1 MKQKLTLN
9 PLQKKMNSLELKLK
23 NAQKEVD
30 KTIKSLLPSGKG
42 VEKKLFEAINYS
54 ILSSGKRLRPFL
66 TIQSSKLFDVD
77 EKNALRVASSIE
89 MIHAYSLI
97 HDDLP
102 SMDNDILR
110 RGLPTT
116 HKKYNEATAIL
127 AGDSLLTLS
136 FEVLSDTLTHND
148 PTIRCELIHE
158 LAKAA
163 GACGMVA
170 GQMMDLE
177 AENKKL
183 SIGVITRIQR
193 LKTGAL
199 IAFSCNAGPILGRAE
214 KKQKFALQGYAH
226 DIGLA
231 YQIRDDL
238 LDVTSTAKKLGKKVN
253 KDKKAGKKNFVSIL
267 GIDRS
272 KKQLEFLSNQAIKH
286 LEVFDDK
293 ADLLR
298 EVATFIVE
306 RNN

>member
-1 MKQKLTLN
+1 
-9 PLQKKMNSLELKLK
+9 MNNLETDLK
-23 NAQKEVD
+23 NAQKEVN
-30 KTIKSLLPSGKG
+30 KTIKSLLPIGKG
-42 VEKKLFEAINYS
+42 TEKKLFEAINYS
-54 ILSSGKRLRPFL
+54 ILSTGKRLRPFL
-66 TIQSSKLFDVD
+66 VIQSSKLFDVD

-102 SMDNDILR
+102 SMDNDVLR

-116 HKKYNEATAIL
+116 HKKYNEATAFL
-127 AGDSLLTLS
+127 AVYSLLTLS
-136 FEVLSDTLTHND
+136 FEFLSDNLTNND
-148 PTIRCELIHE
+148 PKIRCELIYE

-163 GACGMVA
+163 GANGMVA

-183 SIGVITRIQR
+183 SIGIITRIQR

-199 IAFSCNAGPILGRAE
+199 IAFSCNSGAILGRAE
-214 KKQKFALQGYAH
+214 KKDRFALQGYAH

-238 LDVTSTAKKLGKKVN
+238 LDVTSTTKKLGKKVN
-253 KDKKAGKKNFVSIL
+253 KDKRAGKKNFVSIL
-267 GIDRS
+267 GKDRA
-272 KKQLEFLSNQAIKH
+272 KKQLEFLANQAIKH
-286 LEVFDDK
+286 LETFDEK

-298 EVATFIVE
+298 EVARFIVE
-306 RNN
+306 RNK

>member
-1 MKQKLTLN
+1 
-9 PLQKKMNSLELKLK
+9 MNLKD
-23 NAQKEVD
+23 AQKEVD
-30 KTIKSLLPSGKG
+30 KTTKSLLPSGKG
-42 VEKKLFEAINYS
+42 IEKKLFEAISYS

-66 TIQSSKLFDVD
+66 VIQSSKLFDVD

-136 FEVLSDTLTHND
+136 FEILSDSLTHND
-148 PTIRCELIHE
+148 PEIRCKLIYE

-183 SIGVITRIQR
+183 SIGIITRIQR

-199 IAFSCNAGPILGRAE
+199 IAFSCNAGAILGRAE
-214 KKQKFALQGYAH
+214 KKHKFALQGYAH

-238 LDVTSTAKKLGKKVN
+238 LDVTSTTKKLGKKVD

-267 GIDRS
+267 GKDRA

-286 LEVFDDK
+286 LVVFDHK

-298 EVATFIVE
+298 EVARFIVE
-306 RNN
+306 RKN

>member
-1 MKQKLTLN
+1 
-9 PLQKKMNSLELKLK
+9 MNNLELNLK
-23 NAQKEVD
+23 DAQKEVD
-30 KTIKSLLPSGKG
+30 KTTKSLLPSGKG
-42 VEKKLFEAINYS
+42 IEKKLFKAINYS

-66 TIQSSKLFDVD
+66 VIQSSKLFDVD
-77 EKNALRVASSIE
+77 EKNALRVASSLE

-136 FEVLSDTLTHND
+136 FEVLSDSLTHND
-148 PTIRCELIHE
+148 PKIRCELIYE
-158 LAKAA
+158 LSKAA
-163 GACGMVA
+163 GAYGMVA

-183 SIGVITRIQR
+183 SIGIITRIQR

-199 IAFSCNAGPILGRAE
+199 IAFSCNAGAILGRAE
-214 KKQKFALQGYAH
+214 KKHKFALQGYAH

-238 LDVTSTAKKLGKKVN
+238 LDVTSTTKKLGKKVD

-267 GIDRS
+267 GKDRA
-272 KKQLEFLSNQAIKH
+272 KKQLEFLSDQAIKH
-286 LEVFDDK
+286 LVVFDHK

-298 EVATFIVE
+298 EVARFIVE
-306 RNN
+306 RKN

>member
-1 MKQKLTLN
+1 
-9 PLQKKMNSLELKLK
+9 MNDLELHLK

-42 VEKKLFEAINYS
+42 LEKKLFEAISYS
-54 ILSSGKRLRPFL
+54 ILSSGKRLRPYL
-66 TIQSSKLFDVD
+66 VIQSSKLFDVD
-77 EKNALRVASSIE
+77 QKNALRVASSIE

-102 SMDNDILR
+102 SMDNDFLR
-110 RGLPTT
+110 RGLPAT
-116 HKKYNEATAIL
+116 HRKYNEATAIL

-136 FEVLSDTLTHND
+136 FEILSDNLTHND
-148 PTIRCELIHE
+148 SKIRCELISE
-158 LAKAA
+158 LARAA
-163 GACGMVA
+163 GANGMVA

-199 IAFSCNAGPILGRAE
+199 IAFSCNAGAILGRAE
-214 KKQKFALQGYAH
+214 KKYKFALQGYAH

-253 KDKKAGKKNFVSIL
+253 KDKKIGKKNFVSIL
-267 GIDRS
+267 GEERA
-272 KKQLEFLSNQAIKH
+272 KKQLEILGNQAIEH
-286 LEVFDDK
+286 LEVFDNR
-293 ADLLR
+293 ADMLR
-298 EVATFIVE
+298 EIARFIVE
-306 RNN
+306 RNK

>member
-1 MKQKLTLN
+1 
-9 PLQKKMNSLELKLK
+9 MNNLKLNLK
-23 NAQKEVD
+23 DAQKEVD

-42 VEKKLFEAINYS
+42 IEKKLFKAISYS

-66 TIQSSKLFDVD
+66 VIQSSKLFDVD
-77 EKNALRVASSIE
+77 EKNALRVASSLE

-136 FEVLSDTLTHND
+136 FEILSDSLTHDN
-148 PTIRCELIHE
+148 PEIRCKLIYE

-177 AENKKL
+177 AKNKKL
-183 SIGVITRIQR
+183 SIGIITRIQR

-199 IAFSCNAGPILGRAE
+199 IAFSCNAGAILGRAE
-214 KKQKFALQGYAH
+214 KKHKFALQGYAH

-238 LDVTSTAKKLGKKVN
+238 LDVTSTTKKLGKKVD

-267 GIDRS
+267 GKDRA

-286 LEVFDDK
+286 LVVFDHK

-298 EVATFIVE
+298 EVARFIVE
-306 RNN
+306 RKN

>member
-1 MKQKLTLN
+1 LN
-9 PLQKKMNSLELKLK
+9 LKV
-23 NAQKEVD
+23 AQKEVD
-30 KTIKSLLPSGKG
+30 KTTKSLLPSGKG
-42 VEKKLFEAINYS
+42 IEKKLFEAISYS

-66 TIQSSKLFDVD
+66 VIQSSKLFDVD

-136 FEVLSDTLTHND
+136 FEILSDSLTHND
-148 PTIRCELIHE
+148 PEIRCKLIYE

-183 SIGVITRIQR
+183 SIGIITRIQR

-199 IAFSCNAGPILGRAE
+199 IAFSCNAGAILGRAE
-214 KKQKFALQGYAH
+214 KKHKFALQGYAH

-238 LDVTSTAKKLGKKVN
+238 LDVTSTTKKLGKKVD

-267 GIDRS
+267 GKDRA

-286 LEVFDDK
+286 LVVFDHK

-298 EVATFIVE
+298 EVARFIVE
-306 RNN
+306 RKN

>member
-1 MKQKLTLN
+1 MSN
-9 PLQKKMNSLELKLK
+9 LELNLK

-42 VEKKLFEAINYS
+42 IEKKLFEAINYS
-54 ILSSGKRLRPFL
+54 ILSNGKRLRPYL
-66 TIQSSKLFDVD
+66 VIQSSRLFDVD
-77 EKNALRVASSIE
+77 HKNALRVASSIE

-116 HKKYNEATAIL
+116 HRKYNEATAIL

-136 FEVLSDTLTHND
+136 FEILSDSLTHND
-148 PTIRCELIHE
+148 PKIRCELIYE
-158 LAKAA
+158 LASAA
-163 GACGMVA
+163 GANGMVA

-199 IAFSCNAGPILGRAE
+199 IAFSCNAGAILGRAE
-214 KKQKFALQGYAH
+214 KKYKFALQGYAH

-238 LDVTSTAKKLGKKVN
+238 LDVTSTEKKLGKTVN

-267 GIDRS
+267 GKDRA
-272 KKQLEFLSNQAIKH
+272 KKQLEILGNQAIEH
-286 LEVFDDK
+286 LEVFDK
-293 ADLLR
+293 RADMLR
-298 EVATFIVE
+298 EIATFIVE
-306 RNN
+306 RNK

>member
-1 MKQKLTLN
+1 M
-9 PLQKKMNSLELKLK
+9 SDLELNLK
-23 NAQKEVD
+23 DAQKEVD
-30 KTIKSLLPSGKG
+30 KTTKSLLPSGKG
-42 VEKKLFEAINYS
+42 IEKKLFEAISYS

-66 TIQSSKLFDVD
+66 VIQSSKLFDVD
-77 EKNALRVASSIE
+77 EKNALRVASSLE

-136 FEVLSDTLTHND
+136 FEVLSDSLTHND
-148 PTIRCELIHE
+148 PKIRCELIYE
-158 LAKAA
+158 LSKAA
-163 GACGMVA
+163 GAYGMVA

-183 SIGVITRIQR
+183 SIGIITRIQR

-199 IAFSCNAGPILGRAE
+199 IAFSCNAGAILGRAE
-214 KKQKFALQGYAH
+214 KKHKFALQGYAH

-238 LDVTSTAKKLGKKVN
+238 LDVTSTTKKLGKKVN

-267 GIDRS
+267 GKDRA

-286 LEVFDDK
+286 LVVFDHK

-298 EVATFIVE
+298 EVARFIVE
-306 RNN
+306 RKN

>member
-1 MKQKLTLN
+1 MKD
-9 PLQKKMNSLELKLK
+9 LELNLK
-23 NAQKEVD
+23 NARKEVD
-30 KTIKSLLPSGKG
+30 KTIKSLLPVGKG
-42 VEKKLFEAINYS
+42 LEKKLFEAIDYS

-66 TIQSSKLFDVD
+66 VIQSSKLFDVE
-77 EKNALRVASSIE
+77 EKRALRVASSIE

-102 SMDNDILR
+102 SMDNDTLR

-136 FEVLSDTLTHND
+136 FQVLSDNLTHTD
-148 PTIRCELIHE
+148 PIIRCELINE
-158 LAKAA
+158 LSKAA
-163 GACGMVA
+163 GAYGMVG

-177 AENKKL
+177 AENKRL

-199 IAFSCNAGPILGRAE
+199 IAYSCNSGAIMGRAE
-214 KKQKFALQGYAH
+214 RKEKFALQGYAH

-238 LDVTSTAKKLGKKVN
+238 LDVTSTTKQLGKKAK

-267 GIDRS
+267 GKERAE
-272 KKQLEFLSNQAIKH
+272 KQLEFLANQAIKH
-286 LEVFDDK
+286 LEVFDQK

-298 EVATFIVE
+298 DIARFIVE
-306 RNN
+306 RNK

>member
-1 MKQKLTLN
+1 M
-9 PLQKKMNSLELKLK
+9 SDLELNLK

-42 VEKKLFEAINYS
+42 LEKKLFEAINYS
-54 ILSSGKRLRPFL
+54 ILSSGKRLRPYL
-66 TIQSSKLFDVD
+66 VIQSSKLFDVD
-77 EKNALRVASSIE
+77 QKNALRVASSIE

-102 SMDNDILR
+102 SMDNDFLR

-116 HKKYNEATAIL
+116 HRKYNEATAIL

-136 FEVLSDTLTHND
+136 FEILSNNLTHND
-148 PTIRCELIHE
+148 SKIRCELIYE
-158 LAKAA
+158 LARAA
-163 GACGMVA
+163 GANGMVA

-199 IAFSCNAGPILGRAE
+199 IAFSCNAGAILGRAE
-214 KKQKFALQGYAH
+214 RKYKFALQGYAH

-238 LDVTSTAKKLGKKVN
+238 LDVTSTTKKLGKKVN
-253 KDKKAGKKNFVSIL
+253 KDKKSGKKNFVSIL
-267 GIDRS
+267 GKERA
-272 KKQLEFLSNQAIKH
+272 KKQLEILGNQAIEH
-286 LEVFDDK
+286 LEVFDNR
-293 ADLLR
+293 ADMLR
-298 EVATFIVE
+298 EIAIFIVE
-306 RNN
+306 RNK

>member
-1 MKQKLTLN
+1 
-9 PLQKKMNSLELKLK
+9 MNNLELNLK
-23 NAQKEVD
+23 DAQKEVD
-30 KTIKSLLPSGKG
+30 KTIKSLLPIGKG
-42 VEKKLFEAINYS
+42 MEKNLFEAIHYS
-54 ILSSGKRLRPFL
+54 ILSNGKRLRPYL
-66 TIQSSKLFDVD
+66 VIQSSRLFDVD
-77 EKNALRVASSIE
+77 RKNALRVASSIE

-136 FEVLSDTLTHND
+136 FEVLSDSLTHND
-148 PTIRCELIHE
+148 PKIRCELIYE

-177 AENKKL
+177 AKNKKL
-183 SIGVITRIQR
+183 SIGIITRIQR

-199 IAFSCNAGPILGRAE
+199 IAFSCNAGAILGRAD
-214 KKQKFALQGYAH
+214 KKHKFALQGYAH

-231 YQIRDDL
+231 YQIGDDL
-238 LDVTSTAKKLGKKVN
+238 LDVTSTTKKLGKKVN

-267 GIDRS
+267 GKDRA
-272 KKQLEFLSNQAIKH
+272 KKQLEFLSNQAIKY
-286 LEVFDDK
+286 LKVFDHK

-298 EVATFIVE
+298 EVARFIVE
-306 RNN
+306 RKK

>member
-1 MKQKLTLN
+1 
-9 PLQKKMNSLELKLK
+9 MNNLELNLK
-23 NAQKEVD
+23 DAQKEVD

-42 VEKKLFEAINYS
+42 IEKKLFEAISYS

-66 TIQSSKLFDVD
+66 VIQSSKLFDVD
-77 EKNALRVASSIE
+77 EKNALRVASSLE

-136 FEVLSDTLTHND
+136 FEILSDSLTHND
-148 PTIRCELIHE
+148 PEIRCKLIYE

-177 AENKKL
+177 AKNKKL
-183 SIGVITRIQR
+183 SIGIITRIQR

-199 IAFSCNAGPILGRAE
+199 IAFSCNAGAILGRAE
-214 KKQKFALQGYAH
+214 KKHKFALQGYAH

-238 LDVTSTAKKLGKKVN
+238 LDVTSTTKKLGKKVD

-267 GIDRS
+267 GKDRA

-286 LEVFDDK
+286 LKVFDHK

-298 EVATFIVE
+298 EVARFIVE
-306 RNN
+306 RKK

>member
-1 MKQKLTLN
+1 
-9 PLQKKMNSLELKLK
+9 MNDLKANLRS
-23 NAQKEVD
+23 AQKEVD
-30 KTIKSLLPSGKG
+30 KTIKSLLPFGKG
-42 VEKKLFEAINYS
+42 IEKKLFEAINYS

-66 TIQSSKLFDVD
+66 VIQSSKLFDVS
-77 EKNALRVASSIE
+77 EKSALRVASSIE
-89 MIHAYSLI
+89 MIHSYSLI

-102 SMDNDILR
+102 SMDNDDLR
-110 RGLPTT
+110 RGLLTT

-136 FEVLSDTLTHND
+136 FQVLSDTLTHSD
-148 PTIRCELIHE
+148 PRIRCDLINE

-163 GACGMVA
+163 GAYGMVG

-183 SIGVITRIQR
+183 SIGAITRIQM

-199 IAFSCNAGPILGRAE
+199 IAYACNSGAIMGRAE
-214 KKQKFALQGYAH
+214 KKEKFSLQGYAH

-238 LDVTSTAKKLGKKVN
+238 LDVTSTEKELGKKVN

-267 GIDRS
+267 GKERA
-272 KKQLEFLSNQAIKH
+272 KKQLEFLGNQAIKH

-293 ADLLR
+293 ANLLR
-298 EVATFIVE
+298 EVARFIVE
-306 RNN
+306 RDR

>member
-1 MKQKLTLN
+1 
-9 PLQKKMNSLELKLK
+9 MNNLELNLK
-23 NAQKEVD
+23 DAQKEVD

-42 VEKKLFEAINYS
+42 IEKKLFEAISYS

-66 TIQSSKLFDVD
+66 VIQSSKLFDVD
-77 EKNALRVASSIE
+77 EKNALRVASSLE

-136 FEVLSDTLTHND
+136 FEILSDSLTHND
-148 PTIRCELIHE
+148 PEIRCKLIYE

-177 AENKKL
+177 AKNKKL
-183 SIGVITRIQR
+183 SIGIITRIQR

-199 IAFSCNAGPILGRAE
+199 IAFSCNAGAILGRAE
-214 KKQKFALQGYAH
+214 KKHKFALQGYAH

-238 LDVTSTAKKLGKKVN
+238 LDVTSTTKKLGKKVN

-267 GIDRS
+267 GKDRA

-286 LEVFDDK
+286 LKVFDHK

-298 EVATFIVE
+298 EVARFIVE
-306 RNN
+306 RKN

>member
-1 MKQKLTLN
+1 
-9 PLQKKMNSLELKLK
+9 MNDLKANLRS
-23 NAQKEVD
+23 AQKEVD
-30 KTIKSLLPSGKG
+30 KTIKSLLPFGKG
-42 VEKKLFEAINYS
+42 IEKKLFEAINYS

-66 TIQSSKLFDVD
+66 VIQSSKLFDVS
-77 EKNALRVASSIE
+77 EKSALRVASSLE
-89 MIHAYSLI
+89 MIHSYSLI

-102 SMDNDILR
+102 SMDNDDLR
-110 RGLPTT
+110 RGLLTT

-136 FEVLSDTLTHND
+136 FQVLSDTLTHSD
-148 PTIRCELIHE
+148 PRIRCDLINE

-163 GACGMVA
+163 GAYGMVG

-183 SIGVITRIQR
+183 SIGAITRIQM

-199 IAFSCNAGPILGRAE
+199 IAYACNSGAIMGRAE
-214 KKQKFALQGYAH
+214 KKEKFSLQGYAH

-238 LDVTSTAKKLGKKVN
+238 LDVTSTEKELGKKVN

-267 GIDRS
+267 GKERA
-272 KKQLEFLSNQAIKH
+272 KKQLEFLGNQAIKH

-293 ADLLR
+293 ANLLR
-298 EVATFIVE
+298 EVARFIVE
-306 RNN
+306 RDR

>member
-1 MKQKLTLN
+1 
-9 PLQKKMNSLELKLK
+9 MNNLELNLK
-23 NAQKEVD
+23 DAQKEVD
-30 KTIKSLLPSGKG
+30 KTTKSLLPSGKG
-42 VEKKLFEAINYS
+42 IEKKLFEAISYS

-66 TIQSSKLFDVD
+66 VIQSSKLFDVD
-77 EKNALRVASSIE
+77 EKNALRVASSLE

-136 FEVLSDTLTHND
+136 FEVLSDSLTHND
-148 PTIRCELIHE
+148 PKIRCELIYE
-158 LAKAA
+158 LSKAA
-163 GACGMVA
+163 GAYGMVA

-183 SIGVITRIQR
+183 SIGIITRIQR

-199 IAFSCNAGPILGRAE
+199 IAFSCNAGAILGRAE
-214 KKQKFALQGYAH
+214 KKHKFALQGYAH

-238 LDVTSTAKKLGKKVN
+238 LDVTSTTKKLGKKVD

-267 GIDRS
+267 GKDRA

-286 LEVFDDK
+286 LVVFDHK

-298 EVATFIVE
+298 EVARFIVE
-306 RNN
+306 RKN

>member
-1 MKQKLTLN
+1 
-9 PLQKKMNSLELKLK
+9 MNNLELNLK
-23 NAQKEVD
+23 DAQKEVD

-42 VEKKLFEAINYS
+42 IEKKLFKAISYS

-66 TIQSSKLFDVD
+66 VIQSSKLFDVD
-77 EKNALRVASSIE
+77 EKNALRVASSLE

-102 SMDNDILR
+102 SMDNDVLR

-136 FEVLSDTLTHND
+136 FEVLSDSLTHND
-148 PTIRCELIHE
+148 PKIRCELIYE

-177 AENKKL
+177 AKTKKL
-183 SIGVITRIQR
+183 SIGIITRIQR

-199 IAFSCNAGPILGRAE
+199 IAFSCNAGAILGRAE
-214 KKQKFALQGYAH
+214 KKHKFALQGYAH

-231 YQIRDDL
+231 YQIGDDL
-238 LDVTSTAKKLGKKVN
+238 LDVTSTTKKLGKKVN

-267 GIDRS
+267 GKDRA

-286 LEVFDDK
+286 LKVFDHK

-298 EVATFIVE
+298 EVARFIVE
-306 RNN
+306 RKK

>member
-1 MKQKLTLN
+1 
-9 PLQKKMNSLELKLK
+9 MNDLELNLK

-30 KTIKSLLPSGKG
+30 KTIKLLLPSGKG
-42 VEKKLFEAINYS
+42 LEKKLFEAINYS
-54 ILSSGKRLRPFL
+54 ILSSGKRLRPYL
-66 TIQSSKLFDVD
+66 VIQSSKLFDVD
-77 EKNALRVASSIE
+77 QKNALRVASSIE

-102 SMDNDILR
+102 SMDNDFLR

-116 HKKYNEATAIL
+116 HKKYDEATAIL

-136 FEVLSDTLTHND
+136 FEILSDNLTHND
-148 PTIRCELIHE
+148 SKIRCELIYE
-158 LAKAA
+158 LARAA
-163 GACGMVA
+163 GANGMVA

-199 IAFSCNAGPILGRAE
+199 IAFSCNAGAILGRAE
-214 KKQKFALQGYAH
+214 KKYKFALQGYAH

-238 LDVTSTAKKLGKKVN
+238 LDITSTTKKLGKKVN
-253 KDKKAGKKNFVSIL
+253 KDKKIGKKNFVSIL
-267 GIDRS
+267 GKERA
-272 KKQLEFLSNQAIKH
+272 KKQLEILGNQAIEH
-286 LEVFDDK
+286 LEVFDNR
-293 ADLLR
+293 ADMLR
-298 EVATFIVE
+298 EIARFIVE
-306 RNN
+306 RKK

>member
-1 MKQKLTLN
+1 
-9 PLQKKMNSLELKLK
+9 MNDLELNLK

-30 KTIKSLLPSGKG
+30 KTIKLLLPSGKG
-42 VEKKLFEAINYS
+42 LEKKLFEAINYS
-54 ILSSGKRLRPFL
+54 ILSSGKRLRPYL
-66 TIQSSKLFDVD
+66 VIQSSKLFDVD

-102 SMDNDILR
+102 SMDNDFLR

-116 HKKYNEATAIL
+116 HRKYNEATAIL

-136 FEVLSDTLTHND
+136 FEILSDNLTHND
-148 PTIRCELIHE
+148 SKIRCELIYE
-158 LAKAA
+158 LARAA
-163 GACGMVA
+163 GANGMVA

-193 LKTGAL
+193 LKTGSL
-199 IAFSCNAGPILGRAE
+199 IAFSCNAGAILGRAE
-214 KKQKFALQGYAH
+214 KKYKFALQGYAH

-238 LDVTSTAKKLGKKVN
+238 LDITSTTKKLGKKVN
-253 KDKKAGKKNFVSIL
+253 KDKKIGKKNFVSIL
-267 GIDRS
+267 GKERA
-272 KKQLEFLSNQAIKH
+272 KKQLEILGNQAIEH
-286 LEVFDDK
+286 LEVFDNR
-293 ADLLR
+293 ADMLR
-298 EVATFIVE
+298 EIARFIVE
-306 RNN
+306 RKK

>member
-1 MKQKLTLN
+1 
-9 PLQKKMNSLELKLK
+9 MNNLELNLK
-23 NAQKEVD
+23 DAQKEVD

-42 VEKKLFEAINYS
+42 IEKKLFEAISYS

-66 TIQSSKLFDVD
+66 VIQSSKLFDVD

-136 FEVLSDTLTHND
+136 FEILSDSLTHND
-148 PTIRCELIHE
+148 PEIRCKLIYE

-183 SIGVITRIQR
+183 SIGIITRIQR

-199 IAFSCNAGPILGRAE
+199 IVFSCNAGAILGRAE
-214 KKQKFALQGYAH
+214 KKHKFALQGYAH

-238 LDVTSTAKKLGKKVN
+238 LDVTSTTKKLGKKVD

-267 GIDRS
+267 GKDRA

-286 LEVFDDK
+286 LVVFDHK

-298 EVATFIVE
+298 EVARFIVE
-306 RNN
+306 RKN

>member
-1 MKQKLTLN
+1 
-9 PLQKKMNSLELKLK
+9 
-23 NAQKEVD
+23 
-30 KTIKSLLPSGKG
+30 
-42 VEKKLFEAINYS
+42 
-54 ILSSGKRLRPFL
+54 
-66 TIQSSKLFDVD
+66 
-77 EKNALRVASSIE
+77 
-89 MIHAYSLI
+89 
-97 HDDLP
+97 
-102 SMDNDILR
+102 MDNDILR

-136 FEVLSDTLTHND
+136 FEILSDSLTHND
-148 PTIRCELIHE
+148 PKIRCELIYE

-163 GACGMVA
+163 GAYGMVA

-183 SIGVITRIQR
+183 SIGIITRIQR

-199 IAFSCNAGPILGRAE
+199 IAFSCNAGAILGRAE
-214 KKQKFALQGYAH
+214 KKHKFALQGYAH

-238 LDVTSTAKKLGKKVN
+238 LDVTSTTKKLGKKVD

-267 GIDRS
+267 GKDRA

-286 LEVFDDK
+286 LVVFDHK

-298 EVATFIVE
+298 EVARFIVE
-306 RNN
+306 RKN

>member
-1 MKQKLTLN
+1 M
-9 PLQKKMNSLELKLK
+9 SDLELNLK

-42 VEKKLFEAINYS
+42 LEKKLFEAINYS
-54 ILSSGKRLRPFL
+54 ILSSGKRLRPYL
-66 TIQSSKLFDVD
+66 VIQSSKLFDVD
-77 EKNALRVASSIE
+77 QKNALRVASSIE

-102 SMDNDILR
+102 SMDNDFLR

-116 HKKYNEATAIL
+116 HRKYNEATAIL

-136 FEVLSDTLTHND
+136 FEILSDNLTHND
-148 PTIRCELIHE
+148 SKIRCELIYE
-158 LAKAA
+158 LARAA
-163 GACGMVA
+163 GANGMVA

-199 IAFSCNAGPILGRAE
+199 IAFSCNAGAILGRAE
-214 KKQKFALQGYAH
+214 KKYKFALQGYAH

-238 LDVTSTAKKLGKKVN
+238 LDVTSTTKKLGKKVK

-267 GIDRS
+267 GIERA
-272 KKQLEFLSNQAIKH
+272 KKQLEFLANQAIKH
-286 LEVFDDK
+286 LEAFDKK

-298 EVATFIVE
+298 EIARFIVE
-306 RNN
+306 RNK

>member
-1 MKQKLTLN
+1 M
-9 PLQKKMNSLELKLK
+9 SDLELNLK
-23 NAQKEVD
+23 DAQKEVD
-30 KTIKSLLPSGKG
+30 KTTKSLLPSGKG
-42 VEKKLFEAINYS
+42 IEKKLFEAISYS

-66 TIQSSKLFDVD
+66 VIQSSKLFDVD
-77 EKNALRVASSIE
+77 KKNALRVASSIE

-136 FEVLSDTLTHND
+136 FEILSDSLTHND
-148 PTIRCELIHE
+148 PEIRCKLIYE

-177 AENKKL
+177 AKNKKL
-183 SIGVITRIQR
+183 SIGIITRIQR

-199 IAFSCNAGPILGRAE
+199 IVFSCNAGAILGRAE
-214 KKQKFALQGYAH
+214 KKHKFALQGYAH

-238 LDVTSTAKKLGKKVN
+238 LDVTSTTKKLGKKVD

-267 GIDRS
+267 GKDRA
-272 KKQLEFLSNQAIKH
+272 KKQLEFLSNQAIKY
-286 LEVFDDK
+286 LKVFDHK

-298 EVATFIVE
+298 EVARFIVE
-306 RNN
+306 RKK

>member
-1 MKQKLTLN
+1 
-9 PLQKKMNSLELKLK
+9 MNNLELNLK
-23 NAQKEVD
+23 DAQKEVD

-42 VEKKLFEAINYS
+42 IEKKLFKAISYS

-66 TIQSSKLFDVD
+66 VIQSSKLFDVD
-77 EKNALRVASSIE
+77 EKNALRVASSLE

-136 FEVLSDTLTHND
+136 FEVLSDSLTHND
-148 PTIRCELIHE
+148 PKIRCELIYE
-158 LAKAA
+158 LSKAA
-163 GACGMVA
+163 GAYGMVA

-183 SIGVITRIQR
+183 SIGIITRIQR

-199 IAFSCNAGPILGRAE
+199 IAFSCNAGAILGRAE
-214 KKQKFALQGYAH
+214 KKHKFALQGYAH

-231 YQIRDDL
+231 YQIGDDL
-238 LDVTSTAKKLGKKVN
+238 LDVTSTTKKLGKKVN

-267 GIDRS
+267 GKDRA

-286 LEVFDDK
+286 LVVFDHK

-298 EVATFIVE
+298 EVARFIVE
-306 RNN
+306 RKN

>member
-1 MKQKLTLN
+1 MSN
-9 PLQKKMNSLELKLK
+9 LELNLK
-23 NAQKEVD
+23 NTRKEVD
-30 KTIKSLLPSGKG
+30 KTIKSLLPTGKG

-89 MIHAYSLI
+89 MIHAYSLV

-110 RGLPTT
+110 RGLLTT

-127 AGDSLLTLS
+127 TGDSLLTLS
-136 FEVLSDTLTHND
+136 FQILSDSLTHND
-148 PTIRCELIHE
+148 PNIRCELIYE

-163 GACGMVA
+163 GALGMVA

-183 SIGVITRIQR
+183 NIGVITRIQR

-199 IAFSCNAGPILGRAE
+199 IAFSCNAGAILGRAE
-214 KKQKFALQGYAH
+214 KKDKFALQGYAH

-238 LDVTSTAKKLGKKVN
+238 LDIISTTKKLGKKVN

-267 GIDRS
+267 GKDRAQ
-272 KKQLEFLSNQAIKH
+272 KQLEFLGNQAIKH
-286 LEVFDDK
+286 LEIFDRK

-298 EVATFIVE
+298 DVARFIVE
-306 RNN
+306 RNK

>member
-1 MKQKLTLN
+1 MSN
-9 PLQKKMNSLELKLK
+9 LELNLK

-42 VEKKLFEAINYS
+42 IEKKLFESINYS
-54 ILSSGKRLRPFL
+54 ILSNGKRLRPYL
-66 TIQSSKLFDVD
+66 VIQSSRLFDVD
-77 EKNALRVASSIE
+77 RKNALRVASSIE
-89 MIHAYSLI
+89 MIHAYSVI

-116 HKKYNEATAIL
+116 HRKYNEATAIL

-136 FEVLSDTLTHND
+136 FEILSDNLTHND
-148 PTIRCELIHE
+148 SKIRCELIYE
-158 LAKAA
+158 LARAA
-163 GACGMVA
+163 GANGMVA

-199 IAFSCNAGPILGRAE
+199 IAFSCNAGAILGRAE
-214 KKQKFALQGYAH
+214 KKYKFALQGYAH

-253 KDKKAGKKNFVSIL
+253 KDKKIGKKNFVSIL
-267 GIDRS
+267 GKERA
-272 KKQLEFLSNQAIKH
+272 KKQLEILGNQSIKH
-286 LEVFDDK
+286 LEVFDNR
-293 ADLLR
+293 ADMLR
-298 EVATFIVE
+298 EIAIFIVE
-306 RNN
+306 RNK

>member
-1 MKQKLTLN
+1 MRHLKDSLN
-9 PLQKKMNSLELKLK
+9 KT
-23 NAQKEVD
+23 QKEID
-30 KTIKSLLPSGKG
+30 KTIKLLLPNGKG
-42 VEKKLFEAINYS
+42 LEKKLFEAIHYS

-66 TIQSSKLFDVD
+66 LVQSAKLFDVD
-77 EKNALRVASSIE
+77 EKQALRVASSIE
-89 MIHAYSLI
+89 MIQAYSLI

-102 SMDNDILR
+102 SMDNDSLR

-116 HKKYNEATAIL
+116 HKKYNEATEIL
-127 AGDSLLTLS
+127 AADSLLTLS
-136 FEVLSDTLTHND
+136 FEILSNNLTHSD
-148 PTIRCELIHE
+148 PKIRCDLIYE

-163 GACGMVA
+163 GAYGMVA

-199 IAFSCNAGPILGRAE
+199 IAFSCNAGAILGRAE
-214 KKQKFALQGYAH
+214 KKDKFALQGYAH

-238 LDVTSTAKKLGKKVN
+238 LDVTSTTKKLGKKVN

-267 GIDRS
+267 GKDRA
-272 KKQLEFLSNQAIKH
+272 KKQLEFLGNQAIKH
-286 LEVFDDK
+286 LEIFDNK

-298 EVATFIVE
+298 EVARFIVE
-306 RNN
+306 REQ

>member
-1 MKQKLTLN
+1 MSDLGLN
-9 PLQKKMNSLELKLK
+9 LKV
-23 NAQKEVD
+23 AQKEVD
-30 KTIKSLLPSGKG
+30 KTTKSLLPSGKG
-42 VEKKLFEAINYS
+42 IEKKLFEAISYS

-66 TIQSSKLFDVD
+66 VIQSSKLFDVD

-136 FEVLSDTLTHND
+136 FEVLSDSLTHND
-148 PTIRCELIHE
+148 PEIRCKLIYE

-163 GACGMVA
+163 GARGMVA

-183 SIGVITRIQR
+183 SIGIITRIQR

-199 IAFSCNAGPILGRAE
+199 IVFSCNAGAILGRAE
-214 KKQKFALQGYAH
+214 KKHKFALQGYAH

-238 LDVTSTAKKLGKKVN
+238 LDVTSTTKKLGKKVD

-267 GIDRS
+267 GKDRA

-286 LEVFDDK
+286 LVVFDYK

-298 EVATFIVE
+298 EVARFIVE
-306 RNN
+306 RKN

>member
-1 MKQKLTLN
+1 
-9 PLQKKMNSLELKLK
+9 MNNLERDLK
-23 NAQKEVD
+23 NAQKEVN
-30 KTIKSLLPSGKG
+30 KTIKSLLPIGKG
-42 VEKKLFEAINYS
+42 IEKKLFEAIHYS
-54 ILSSGKRLRPFL
+54 ILSTGKRLRPFL
-66 TIQSSKLFDVD
+66 VIQSSKLFDVD

-102 SMDNDILR
+102 SMDNDVLR

-136 FEVLSDTLTHND
+136 FQVLADNLTHND
-148 PTIRCELIHE
+148 PKIRCELIQE
-158 LAKAA
+158 LAKAS
-163 GACGMVA
+163 GAYGMVA

-199 IAFSCNAGPILGRAE
+199 IAFSCNAGAILGRAE
-214 KKQKFALQGYAH
+214 KKDKFALQGYAH

-238 LDVTSTAKKLGKKVN
+238 LDVTSTTKKLGKKVK

-267 GIDRS
+267 GIERA
-272 KKQLEFLSNQAIKH
+272 KKQLEFLANQAIKH
-286 LEVFDDK
+286 LEAFDEK

-298 EVATFIVE
+298 EVARFIVE
-306 RNN
+306 RNK

>member
-1 MKQKLTLN
+1 M
-9 PLQKKMNSLELKLK
+9 SDLELNLK

-42 VEKKLFEAINYS
+42 LEKKLFEAINYS
-54 ILSSGKRLRPFL
+54 ILSSGKRIRPYL
-66 TIQSSKLFDVD
+66 VIQSSKLFDVD
-77 EKNALRVASSIE
+77 QKNALRVASSIE

-102 SMDNDILR
+102 SMDNDFLR

-116 HKKYNEATAIL
+116 HRKYNEATAIL

-136 FEVLSDTLTHND
+136 FEILSNNLTHND
-148 PTIRCELIHE
+148 SKIRCELIYE
-158 LAKAA
+158 LARAA
-163 GACGMVA
+163 GANGMVA

-199 IAFSCNAGPILGRAE
+199 IAFSCNAGAILGRAE
-214 KKQKFALQGYAH
+214 KKYKFALQGYAH

-238 LDVTSTAKKLGKKVN
+238 LDVTSTTKKLGKKVN
-253 KDKKAGKKNFVSIL
+253 KDKKIGKKNFVSIL
-267 GIDRS
+267 GKERA
-272 KKQLEFLSNQAIKH
+272 KKQLEILGNQSIKH
-286 LEVFDDK
+286 LEVFDNR
-293 ADLLR
+293 ADMLR
-298 EVATFIVE
+298 EIAIFIVE
-306 RNN
+306 RNK

>member
-1 MKQKLTLN
+1 M
-9 PLQKKMNSLELKLK
+9 SDLELNLK
-23 NAQKEVD
+23 DAQKEVD
-30 KTIKSLLPSGKG
+30 KTTKSLLPSGKG
-42 VEKKLFEAINYS
+42 IEKKLFEAISYS

-66 TIQSSKLFDVD
+66 VIQSSKLFDVD
-77 EKNALRVASSIE
+77 KKNALRVASSIE

-136 FEVLSDTLTHND
+136 FEILSDSLTHND
-148 PTIRCELIHE
+148 PEIRCKLIYE

-177 AENKKL
+177 AKNKKL
-183 SIGVITRIQR
+183 SIGIITRIQR

-199 IAFSCNAGPILGRAE
+199 IVFSCNAGAILGRAE
-214 KKQKFALQGYAH
+214 KKHKFALQGYAH

-231 YQIRDDL
+231 YQIGDDL
-238 LDVTSTAKKLGKKVN
+238 LDVTSTTKKLGKKVN

-267 GIDRS
+267 GKDRA
-272 KKQLEFLSNQAIKH
+272 KKQLEFLSNQAIKY
-286 LEVFDDK
+286 LKVFDHK

-298 EVATFIVE
+298 EVARFIVE
-306 RNN
+306 RKK